1 MVLNAC
7 DFSWCLAP
15 PFSGTG
21 YSLSQLYDPL
31 VDLLAVRFNA
41 SDHLVVH
48 PCGHWVI
55 KRLLIN
61 ESGEEKRKG
70 EEGGGKEGEEVDER
84 EEEDEGEEGMEEGGK
99 GREEDVRVGED
110 GNEVEGEVEGNV
122 VEGEVEEKEEGEAFA
137 ERILCRVLPDDI
149 RAWTTTNR
157 GAFVTCR

>member
-1 MVLNAC
+1 MHVI
-7 DFSWCLAP
+7 FAP
-15 PFSGTG
+15 PFSVTG

-31 VDLLAVRFNA
+31 VDLLVVRFNA
-41 SDHLVVH
+41 SNHLVVH

-61 ESGEEKRKG
+61 EGREEKRKG
-70 EEGGGKEGEEVDER
+70 EEGGGKEGEEVKER
-84 EEEDEGEEGMEEGGK
+84 DEEDEREEGMEEGGM
-99 GREEDVRVGED
+99 GGEEDVRVGED
-110 GNEVEGEVEGNV
+110 GNEVEGEVE
-122 VEGEVEEKEEGEAFA
+122 EGREKYGMKEGEKEEGEAFA

>member
-1 MVLNAC
+1 MCSLSLSTCSVVLNAC
-7 DFSWCLAP
+7 DFSWCLA

-61 ESGEEKRKG
+61 EGREEKRKG
-70 EEGGGKEGEEVDER
+70 EEGGGKEGEEVEER
-84 EEEDEGEEGMEEGGK
+84 DEEDEGEEGMEEGGK
-99 GREEDVRVGED
+99 GREEDVRVEED
-110 GNEVEGEVEGNV
+110 GNEVEGEVEG
-122 VEGEVEEKEEGEAFA
+122 KEEGEAFA

>member
-1 MVLNAC
+1 MCSVVLNAC

-61 ESGEEKRKG
+61 ESREEKRKG
-70 EEGGGKEGEEVDER
+70 EEGGGKEGEEVKER
-84 EEEDEGEEGMEEGGK
+84 EEEDEGEEGMEEGGM
-99 GREEDVRVGED
+99 GGEEDMRVGED
-110 GNEVEGEVEGNV
+110 GNEVEGELEEGR
-122 VEGEVEEKEEGEAFA
+122 EKEEGEAFA
-137 ERILCRVLPDDI
+137 ERILHRVLPDDI